1 MSRRLRI
8 FSRPRPVT
16 VEITQRTFQHRHLL
30 QAEERLNRRIVG
42 ALAVA
47 QKRYGGQIHAF
58 VVTATHLHL
67 LATFRDPKQMA
78 DFMRFFTR
86 KVSIEVKKIHDW
98 SDRVFPEPYVHIE
111 LAQEDVTE
119 LQRLRYIL
127 ANGCKEGLVLS
138 PLDWPGAS
146 SARAL
151 ALGEPAEG
159 TWLDRTGLCKAR
171 ARRGRKVREQEF
183 EEPVEVELS
192 PLPSQ
197 AHLSADAYQELV
209 LEIVRDIEE
218 ETLAMHRAAG
228 TVPVGA
234 GEVVRRHPHRKQPV
248 IPRRSRPWCHASTR
262 GARLAVK
269 KAVRLIVAAYRDAAR
284 LLKQGARNVRFPAG
298 TFPPGL
304 PFVAHGSSVS
314 TQVLLPARE

>member
-8 FSRPRPVT
+8 FSRPRSVT
-16 VEITQRTFQHRHLL
+16 VEITQKTFQHRHLL
-30 QAEERLNRRIVG
+30 QAEPRLNRRIVG

-58 VVTATHLHL
+58 IVLSTHLHI
-67 LATFRDPKQMA
+67 LATFRDTRQMA

-86 KVSIEVKKIHDW
+86 KVSIEAQKIHDW
-98 SDRVFPEPYVHIE
+98 PGRVFPEPYAHIE

-138 PLDWPGAS
+138 PLDWPGACS
-146 SARAL
+146 TRAL
-151 ALGEPAEG
+151 VRGEPLIG

-171 ARRGRKVREQEF
+171 GRRSGRSATEEDF
-183 EEPVEVELS
+183 EEPVQVELS

-197 AHLSADAYQELV
+197 AHLAGKEYRALV
-209 LEIVRDIEE
+209 LDLVQGIEE
-218 ETLAMHRAAG
+218 ETLAMHQAEG
-228 TVPVGA
+228 TTPVGA
-234 GEVVRRHPHRKQPV
+234 KAIRRQDAHRRQRE
-248 IPRRSRPWCHASTR
+248 IPKRPRPWCHAASR
-262 GARLAVK
+262 NARSALK
-269 KAVRLIVAAYRDAAR
+269 KAIGQVIAAYKEAAER
-284 LLKQGARNVRFPAG
+284 LKQGIRDARFPMG

-304 PFVAHGSSVS
+304 PYVATSAEGLE
-314 TQVLLPARE
+314 T